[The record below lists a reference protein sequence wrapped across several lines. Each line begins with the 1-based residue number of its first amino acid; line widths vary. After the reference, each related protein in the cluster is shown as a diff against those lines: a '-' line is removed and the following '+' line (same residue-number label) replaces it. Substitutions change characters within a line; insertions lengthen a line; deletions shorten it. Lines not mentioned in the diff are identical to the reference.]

1 MTIGTRTITAP
12 RGSVISCK
20 AWPQEAAL
28 RMLMLATRAGVK
40 NKFDIP
46 GFVPEYVRPLFCEGE
61 GPFRWAALS
70 GDPKDIHMT
79 NAKSHGITVPMMH

>member
-1 MTIGTRTITAP
+1 MTIGTRIITAP

-46 GFVPEYVRPLFCEGE
+46 GFVPKYVRP
-61 GPFRWAALS
+61 
-70 GDPKDIHMT
+70 PKGIHVT
-79 NAKSHGITVPMMH
+79 DAKSHGITVPMMH